1 MALVALA
8 IEQAKNATGRAI
20 ADNIRSVA
28 NPPGVEVSDLGEA
41 LTLVREG
48 KDINYQGASGEITF
62 DDNGDVSGTYSVCTV
77 AQNGSIIFGEK
88 VAV

>member
-1 MALVALA
+1 VALA

-20 ADNIRSVA
+20 GDNIRSVA

-41 LTLVREG
+41 LRLVREG
-48 KDINYQGASGEITF
+48 KEINFQGTSGDIAF
-62 DDNGDVSGTYSVCTV
+62 DENGDVSGSYIVWTV
-77 AQNGSIIFGEK
+77 AEDGSLVQGEK